1 MWKGL
6 GLHSRE
12 INLSQGE
19 PCHPAAANVDERSG
33 CNESQSVT
41 LSIGGEVERVHC
53 SSFCSTVLPSRSH
66 DGLFFNLFSPLE
78 HRFHPGLRLLPDP

>member
-1 MWKGL
+1 VGKKGL

-33 CNESQSVT
+33 YNESQSS
-41 LSIGGEVERVHC
+41 LDWRRSGKG
-53 SSFCSTVLPSRSH
+53 SSFGSAVLPSRSH